1 MNSLE
6 VLKRIP
12 QEHYTQYNN
21 KCILVK
27 DLVKIIEEEIKKER
41 KVTESKVKG
50 KVEETGGI
58 KR

>member
-27 DLVKIIEEEIKKER
+27 DLVKIIEEERKR
-41 KVTESKVKG
+41 KVIEG
-50 KVEETGGI
+50 NRRNGGVLRGNGI
-58 KR
+58 